1 MMDEQSTNQTNINV
15 WDYKPWWCQ
24 PWSIV
29 LTGIALISGSWL
41 LSHKIWLTAIASV
54 PVLIWMS
61 YFILLYPKLV
71 QRNINLSQS
80 EPK

>member
-1 MMDEQSTNQTNINV
+1 MMDEQSINQTAINV
-15 WDYKPWWCQ
+15 WEYKPWWCQ

-41 LSHKIWLTAIASV
+41 LLHKVWLTAIASV

-71 QRNINLSQS
+71 QRNSNLSQS
-80 EPK
+80 ELE

>member
-1 MMDEQSTNQTNINV
+1 MELTKQEVINV

-29 LTGIALISGSWL
+29 LTGIVLISTSWL
-41 LSHKIWLTAIASV
+41 LLHKIWLTAIVAL
-54 PVLIWMS
+54 PVSIWMV

-71 QRNINLSQS
+71 QRSITASRKELEQ
-80 EPK
+80 

>member
-1 MMDEQSTNQTNINV
+1 MEQQSPKEIAIDV
-15 WDYKPWWCQ
+15 WEYKPWWCQ
-24 PWSIV
+24 PWSIL

-41 LSHKIWLTAIASV
+41 LLHKIWLTAIASV
-54 PVLIWMS
+54 PVIIWMS

-71 QRNINLSQS
+71 QRHINLSQS